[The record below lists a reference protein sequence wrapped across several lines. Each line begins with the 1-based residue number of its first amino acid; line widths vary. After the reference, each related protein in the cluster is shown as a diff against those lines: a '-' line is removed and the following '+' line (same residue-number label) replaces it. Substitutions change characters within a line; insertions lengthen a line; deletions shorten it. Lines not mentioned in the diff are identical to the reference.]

1 MARVSDLFRD
11 IRVLVESHPLD
22 VDLIRIEAQQ
32 RHGLNQKKAQE
43 LIALLEQE
51 ICEDDERDIWL
62 DNQRVDK
69 DGASTLEIDLY
80 DKVAVLRILAKASG
94 LLDNPDNEDK
104 PSVIGI
110 NVRAPDVVDVED
122 KPRDDHEN

>member
-1 MARVSDLFRD
+1 MVTGKHSQSMLLRKEPNMARVSDLFRD

-22 VDLIRIEAQQ
+22 VDLISIEAQQ

-62 DNQRVDK
+62 DNQRA
-69 DGASTLEIDLY
+69 DGL
-80 DKVAVLRILAKASG
+80 VA
-94 LLDNPDNEDK
+94 
-104 PSVIGI
+104 
-110 NVRAPDVVDVED
+110 
-122 KPRDDHEN
+122 

>member
-1 MARVSDLFRD
+1 MVTGKHSQSMLLRKEHNMARVSDLFRD

-22 VDLIRIEAQQ
+22 VDLISIEIQH

-62 DNQRVDK
+62 DNQRVD
-69 DGASTLEIDLY
+69 GL
-80 DKVAVLRILAKASG
+80 VA
-94 LLDNPDNEDK
+94 
-104 PSVIGI
+104 
-110 NVRAPDVVDVED
+110 
-122 KPRDDHEN
+122 

>member
-1 MARVSDLFRD
+1 VVTGKHSQSMLLRKEPNMARVSDLFRD

-22 VDLIRIEAQQ
+22 VDLISIEAQQ

-62 DNQRVDK
+62 DNQRA
-69 DGASTLEIDLY
+69 DGL
-80 DKVAVLRILAKASG
+80 VA
-94 LLDNPDNEDK
+94 
-104 PSVIGI
+104 
-110 NVRAPDVVDVED
+110 
-122 KPRDDHEN
+122 

>member
-1 MARVSDLFRD
+1 MANTKITD
-11 IRVLVESHPLD
+11 IMSWDENGHVKVKPSH
-22 VDLIRIEAQQ
+22 LIPET
-32 RHGLNQKKAQE
+32 
-43 LIALLEQE
+43 ALMA
-51 ICEDDERDIWL
+51 IKNIKV
-62 DNQRVDK
+62 RVDK